1 LVSNP
6 EVITLTSDVDFLT
19 NIFSLI
25 VVKWCLA
32 ELARVLQE
40 AGALPMLLG
49 LTVEASYVMFQFS
62 DPTRYWR

>member
-40 AGALPMLLG
+40 AAALPMLLVLRFG
-49 LTVEASYVMFQFS
+49 R
-62 DPTRYWR
+62 RYMKFGF